1 MKTKTIILNS
11 TILIILITLVILS
24 ALYFYPYAM
33 EVPHR
38 DSGIYL
44 YLGRE
49 LLAGKTIY
57 SEVWEHKP
65 PFIFYINALGLFVGG
80 GSGWGVWGVEVAFL
94 LITVFL
100 SYLLLRHKFHP
111 IPCLLITAAAY
122 LAAFQYMSGNF
133 TEEYALVFS
142 AATLYIFLSPQ
153 IKTHHL
159 RNYFAIGILSGILFN
174 IKQTYI
180 DITIAIGLLLL
191 AEMII
196 DKQWRNIKLL
206 ISIGIGFFIP
216 NLIIF
221 MIMLINNTVR
231 DWWNAAYVYNF
242 AYSDI
247 GPVERIN
254 ALIDIFQVN
263 SQYPLFMI
271 AFIAWIGGLIY
282 LVVLSIPHLVRFFF
296 TKKGKLLL
304 LLSALFFLILVGVG
318 ELISTKP
325 GIGVIQSVVLAFSVF
340 CLILFLLFSYIFQNI
355 NFNQPKPIRLTS
367 WQPKQNQKIIHI
379 HDPLLLGIVHYPIVL
394 FLATASGR
402 NYPHYFIPFYSSI
415 FLIFAGVYLLITHL
429 DRKHSQPY
437 LSSILFL
444 ALFIIGLPQP
454 GRRLIRGMGGPYSY
468 NPFREVVQFITDNS
482 DEDDQVMV
490 WGLETGINYISNRS
504 APSRFSYVDS
514 LYYRSPLQAE
524 SAAILLND
532 ITSNPPKFILDTRN
546 PDYPFINGMSMEDC
560 LATHPAD
567 GTDLDKI
574 IHFTCENY
582 RFVDRLN
589 GIEVFERLE
598 HP

>member
-1 MKTKTIILNS
+1 MKTKTILFNGS
-11 TILIILITLVILS
+11 CLLILITLVVLS

-44 YLGRE
+44 YLGRQ
-49 LLAGKTIY
+49 LLEGKTIY

-65 PFIFYINALGLFVGG
+65 PFIFFINALGLFLGG

-94 LITVFL
+94 TITVFL
-100 SYLLLRHKFHP
+100 SYFLLRQKFHP
-111 IPCLLITAAAY
+111 ITSLLITIAAY

-142 AATLYIFLSPQ
+142 AATLFFFLSPQ
-153 IKTHHL
+153 IKTHQL
-159 RNYFAIGILSGILFN
+159 RNYFIIGVLSGILFN

-180 DITIAIGLLLL
+180 DVAIAIGLLLL
-191 AEMII
+191 VEMVI
-196 DKQWRNIKLL
+196 DKQWRNFKLL
-206 ISIGIGFFIP
+206 VSMGVGFVIP
-216 NLIIF
+216 NLTVF
-221 MIMLINNTVR
+221 LIMLINNAGR
-231 DWWNAAYVYNF
+231 DWWNAAFVYNF

-263 SQYPLFMI
+263 FQYPFFVF
-271 AFIAWIGGLIY
+271 AFIAWIGGLSY
-282 LVVLSIPHLVRFFF
+282 LVILSFPHLIRFFL
-296 TKKGKLLL
+296 TQKGKLLL
-304 LLSALFFLILVGVG
+304 LLSSLFFMILVGVG
-318 ELISTKP
+318 ELMSTKP
-325 GIGVIQSVVLAFSVF
+325 GIGVIQSIVLSFGVI
-340 CLILFLLFSYIFQNI
+340 CLILFLVFSFILKNI
-355 NFNQPKPIRLTS
+355 KIDQPKPIRLTS
-367 WQPKQNQKIIHI
+367 WLSEQNRKVLQI

-402 NYPHYFIPFYSSI
+402 NYPHYFIPFYASI
-415 FLIFAGVYLLITHL
+415 FLIFTGAYLLITQL
-429 DRKHSQPY
+429 DRNHSRPY

-454 GRRLIRGMGGPYSY
+454 GRRLIRGMGGPYTY
-468 NPFREVVQFITDNS
+468 NPFREVVQFIQDNS

-524 SAAILLND
+524 SAAILLDD

-567 GTDLDKI
+567 GTNLDKI
-574 IHFTCENY
+574 IHFTCKNY

-589 GIEVFERLE
+589 GIEIFERLA

>member
-1 MKTKTIILNS
+1 MKTKTILMNGSCLLILL
-11 TILIILITLVILS
+11 TLIILS

-49 LLAGKTIY
+49 LLDGKTIY

-65 PFIFYINALGLFVGG
+65 PFIFYINALGLFLGS
-80 GSGWGVWGVEVAFL
+80 GSGWGLWGVEVAFL
-94 LITVFL
+94 IITVIL
-100 SYLLLRHKFHP
+100 SYLLLRKKFHP
-111 IPCLLITAAAY
+111 IVSLLITVAAY
-122 LAAFQYMSGNF
+122 MAAFQYMSGNF

-142 AATLYIFLSPQ
+142 AAILLIFLSPQ
-153 IKTHHL
+153 IKTLQL
-159 RNYFAIGILSGILFN
+159 RHYFIIGVLSGILFN

-180 DITIAIGLLLL
+180 DVTIAIGLLLL
-191 AEMII
+191 VEMVI
-196 DKQWRNIKLL
+196 DKQWRNFKQLV
-206 ISIGIGFFIP
+206 SIGFGFMIP
-216 NLIIF
+216 NMIVF
-221 MIMLINNTVR
+221 VIMLINNAVR
-231 DWWNAAYVYNF
+231 DWWNAAFVYNF

-247 GPVERIN
+247 GPMERIN
-254 ALIDIFQVN
+254 ALMDIFQVN
-263 SQYPLFMI
+263 SQYPFFVF

-282 LVVLSIPHLVRFFF
+282 LIVLSFPHLLRFFL

-304 LLSALFFLILVGVG
+304 LLSALFFMILVGVG
-318 ELISTKP
+318 ELMSAKS
-325 GIGVIQSVVLAFSVF
+325 GIGVIQSIVLSIGIIF
-340 CLILFLLFSYIFQNI
+340 LILFLLFSFILKNI
-355 NFNQPKPIRLTS
+355 NIKQPKPIRLTS
-367 WQPKQNQKIIHI
+367 WQPEQNQKIIHI
-379 HDPLLLGIVHYPIVL
+379 HEPLLLGIVHYPIVL

-415 FLIFAGVYLLITHL
+415 FLIFTGVYLLITQL

-454 GRRLIRGMGGPYSY
+454 GRRLLRGMGGPYTY
-468 NPFREVVQFITDNS
+468 NPFREVVQYITDNS
-482 DEDDQVMV
+482 DEDDQVLV
-490 WGLETGINYISNRS
+490 WGLETGINYLSNRS

-524 SAAILLND
+524 SAAILLDD

-574 IHFTCENY
+574 IHFTCANY

-589 GIEVFERLE
+589 SIEVFERLGG
-598 HP
+598 P

>member
-1 MKTKTIILNS
+1 MKVKTILFNGS
-11 TILIILITLVILS
+11 CLLLLMTLVLLS

-49 LLAGKTIY
+49 LLEGKTIY
-57 SEVWEHKP
+57 REVWEHKP
-65 PFIFYINALGLFVGG
+65 PFIFHINALGLFLGG

-94 LITVFL
+94 IITVTL
-100 SYLLLRHKFHP
+100 SYLLLRQQFRP
-111 IPCLLITAAAY
+111 IPSLLITIAAY

-142 AATLYIFLSPQ
+142 AATLFIFLSPQ
-153 IKTHHL
+153 IKTHQL
-159 RNYFAIGILSGILFN
+159 RNYFIIGILSGILFN

-180 DITIAIGLLLL
+180 DVAIAIGLLLL
-191 AEMII
+191 MEMII
-196 DKQWRNIKLL
+196 DKQRCNFKLL
-206 ISIGIGFFIP
+206 VSMSVGFIIP
-216 NLIIF
+216 NMIVFL
-221 MIMLINNTVR
+221 IMLINNSVR

-247 GPVERIN
+247 GPMERIN

-263 SQYPLFMI
+263 FQYPFFVFT
-271 AFIAWIGGLIY
+271 FIAWIGGLIY
-282 LVVLSIPHLVRFFF
+282 LIVLSFPHLVRFFL

-304 LLSALFFLILVGVG
+304 LLSAIFFMILVGVG
-318 ELISTKP
+318 ELMSIKP
-325 GIGVIQSVVLAFSVF
+325 GIGVIQSIVLTFGVIF
-340 CLILFLLFSYIFQNI
+340 LILFLLFSFVWKNI
-355 NFNQPKPIRLTS
+355 NIDQAKPIRLTS
-367 WQPKQNQKIIHI
+367 WQPEQNLQIIHI
-379 HDPLLLGIVHYPIVL
+379 HDPLLLGLVHYPIVL

-402 NYPHYFIPFYSSI
+402 NYPHYFIPFYASI
-415 FLIFAGVYLLITHL
+415 FLIFAGVYMLITQL
-429 DRKHSQPY
+429 GRKHSQPY

-444 ALFIIGLPQP
+444 TLFIIGLSQP
-454 GRRLIRGMGGPYSY
+454 GRRLLRGMGGPYTY
-468 NPFREVVQFITDNS
+468 NPFREVVLFIQDNS
-482 DEDDQVMV
+482 DEDDQVLV

-514 LYYRSPLQAE
+514 LYYHSPLQAE
-524 SAAILLND
+524 SVAILLDD

-574 IHFTCENY
+574 IHFTCANY
-582 RFVDRLN
+582 RFVERLN
-589 GIEVFERLE
+589 GIEIFERLD
-598 HP
+598 PP

>member
-1 MKTKTIILNS
+1 MKNKTILLNATCLLIL
-11 TILIILITLVILS
+11 LALVILS
-24 ALYFYPYAM
+24 ALFFYPYAM

-49 LLAGKTIY
+49 LLDGKTIY
-57 SEVWEHKP
+57 SQVWEHKP
-65 PFIFYINALGLFVGG
+65 PFIFYINALGLFLGS
-80 GSGWGVWGVEVAFL
+80 GSGWGVWGVEVAL
-94 LITVFL
+94 LTITVFL
-100 SYLLLRHKFHP
+100 SYLLLRQKFHP
-111 IPCLLITAAAY
+111 IASLLITAAAY

-142 AATLYIFLSPQ
+142 AATIFIFLSPH
-153 IKTHHL
+153 IKTHQL
-159 RNYFAIGILSGILFN
+159 RHYFIIGILSGILFN

-191 AEMII
+191 VELII
-196 DKQWRNIKLL
+196 DKQWRNFSRMV
-206 ISIGIGFFIP
+206 SIGVGFLIP
-216 NLIIF
+216 NLIVF
-221 MIMLINNTVR
+221 LIMLINNAVR
-231 DWWNAAYVYNF
+231 DWWNAAFVYNF

-247 GPVERIN
+247 GPVERIK

-263 SQYPLFMI
+263 SQYPFFVF
-271 AFIAWIGGLIY
+271 AFVAWIGALIY
-282 LVVLSIPHLVRFFF
+282 LIVMSFPYLMRFFM
-296 TKKGKLLL
+296 TKRGKLLL
-304 LLSALFFLILVGVG
+304 LLSSLFFMILVVVG
-318 ELISTKP
+318 EFISTKP
-325 GIGVIQSVVLAFSVF
+325 GIGVIQSVVLLLGVI
-340 CLILFLLFSYIFQNI
+340 CLILYLLFSFILKNI
-355 NFNQPKPIRLTS
+355 TINQPKPIHLTS

-415 FLIFAGVYLLITHL
+415 FLIFAGIYLLVTQL
-429 DRKHSQPY
+429 DRKHSHPY
-437 LSSILFL
+437 LSSVLLL

-454 GRRLIRGMGGPYSY
+454 GKRLLRGMGGPYTY
-468 NPFREVVQFITDNS
+468 NPFREVVQYITENS

-524 SAAILLND
+524 SAAILLDD

-546 PDYPFINGMSMEDC
+546 PQYPFINGMSMADC
-560 LATHPAD
+560 LAAHPAD

-574 IHFTCENY
+574 IHFTCANY

-589 GIEVFERLE
+589 GIEIFERLA

>member
-1 MKTKTIILNS
+1 MKTKTILLNS
-11 TILIILITLVILS
+11 TFLIILITLVILS

-49 LLAGKTIY
+49 LLDGKTIY

-65 PFIFYINALGLFVGG
+65 PFIFHINALGLFLGS

-94 LITVFL
+94 IITVFL
-100 SYLLLRHKFHP
+100 SYLLLIQKFQP
-111 IPCLLITAAAY
+111 IASLLITAAAY

-142 AATLYIFLSPQ
+142 AATLFIFLSPW
-153 IKTHHL
+153 INTHQL
-159 RNYFAIGILSGILFN
+159 RNYFIIGILSGILFN

-180 DITIAIGLLLL
+180 DVTIAIGLLLL
-191 AEMII
+191 VEMII

-206 ISIGIGFFIP
+206 VSIGIGFFIP
-216 NLIIF
+216 NLIVF
-221 MIMLINNTVR
+221 LIMLFNNAVR

-247 GPVERIN
+247 GLMERIN
-254 ALIDIFQVN
+254 AFIDIFQVN
-263 SQYPLFMI
+263 SQYPFFVF
-271 AFIAWIGGLIY
+271 AFIAWIGALVYLI
-282 LVVLSIPHLVRFFF
+282 VLSFPHLVRILMS
-296 TKKGKLLL
+296 TKGKLLL
-304 LLSALFFLILVGVG
+304 LLFALFFLILVGVG
-318 ELISTKP
+318 ELMSTKP
-325 GIGVIQSVVLAFSVF
+325 GIGVIQSIVLSFGVV
-340 CLILFLLFSYIFQNI
+340 CLILFLLFSFILKNI
-355 NFNQPKPIRLTS
+355 NIDQPKPIRLTS
-367 WQPKQNQKIIHI
+367 WQPAQHQKIIHI

-415 FLIFAGVYLLITHL
+415 FLIFTGVYLLITQL

-454 GRRLIRGMGGPYSY
+454 GRRLIRGVGGPYAY
-468 NPFREVVQFITDNS
+468 NPFREVVQYIKDNS

-514 LYYRSPLQAE
+514 LYYRSPIQAE
-524 SAAILLND
+524 SAAILLDD

-546 PDYPFINGMSMEDC
+546 PQYPFINGMSMEDC
-560 LATHPAD
+560 LATHPVD

-574 IHFTCENY
+574 IHFSCTNY
-582 RFVDRLN
+582 RYVDRLN
-589 GIEVFERLE
+589 SIEVFERLD